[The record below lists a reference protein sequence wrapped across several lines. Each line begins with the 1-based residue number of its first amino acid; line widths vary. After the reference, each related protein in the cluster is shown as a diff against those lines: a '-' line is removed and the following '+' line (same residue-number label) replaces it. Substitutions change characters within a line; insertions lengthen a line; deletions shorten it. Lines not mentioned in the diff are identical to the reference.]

1 MKLAKF
7 STGFGGYAQ
16 TFLMGF
22 LWMCSSER
30 EKIRETHFTIVRA
43 QFSLTRCGGATD
55 WRPRLKLQHIINSS
69 FPVSPPEFAFYLLLF
84 RSRVCF
90 VFITFYLY
98 FFLWFD
104 IFTVAGEET

>member
-43 QFSLTRCGGATD
+43 QFSLTRCGGAAD
-55 WRPRLKLQHIINSS
+55 WRPRPKLQHIINSS
-69 FPVSPPEFAFYLLLF
+69 FPVFFPE
-84 RSRVCF
+84 F
-90 VFITFYLY
+90 VFIFVTIPQQGLLRFYYIL
-98 FFLWFD
+98 FIFLF
-104 IFTVAGEET
+104 VV